1 MNDLRD
7 LWNQQANR
15 PAGPVVIAEAERAM
29 IPLALW
35 EVRAQVHGCKI
46 LWLVDNS
53 PSLHALVKGRLENQ
67 AMDRA
72 IALTYIMCFI
82 LDCSIYF
89 EHVDSFSNFSDGI
102 SSELEKDKWAAEHG
116 ISTKA
121 MMPHSRWWTPNLA
134 KRWTV
139 LGLEKGGPF
148 VHAQQ

>member
-1 MNDLRD
+1 MNDLMD
-7 LWNQQANR
+7 LWKQQANR
-15 PAGPVVIAEAERAM
+15 PAGTVVIAEAECAM

-46 LWLVDNS
+46 LWLVDDS
-53 PSLHALVKGRLENQ
+53 PSLHALVKGASGNQ

-89 EHVDSFSNFSDGI
+89 EYVDSFSNFSDGI
-102 SSELEKDKWAAEHG
+102 SRELENDKLAAEHG

-121 MMPHSRWWTPNLA
+121 MMPQSRWWTSNLA
-134 KRWTV
+134 ELWTE
-139 LGLEKGGPF
+139 LELEKGRPF
-148 VHAQQ
+148 VHAKQ